1 MSKMKRL
8 NLLKNSS
15 ADNKIWA
22 NDGHL
27 ETIVRGVCVKNDKI
41 LLTRTKGADITY
53 LPGGHIEFTE
63 SSAIALERE
72 LIEEIG
78 IQCEVQRFLGVAE
91 HTFMQKG
98 ELHCELN
105 VIYLYDSNL
114 LDSSNHVE
122 SCEDWIE
129 FMWVDLADIENMR
142 LEPAPLIQAI
152 PEWINNESCGL
163 ISTIT

>member
-1 MSKMKRL
+1 
-8 NLLKNSS
+8 LKNSS
-15 ADNKIWA
+15 FDNKIWA

-27 ETIVRGVCVKNDKI
+27 ETIARGVCIKNGKI
-41 LLTRTKGADITY
+41 LLTRSKGADITY

-63 SSAIALERE
+63 SAAIALERE

-78 IQCEVQRFLGVAE
+78 IKCEVQRFLGVAE
-91 HTFMQKG
+91 HIFMQKG

-105 VIYLYDSNL
+105 IIYLYDSIL
-114 LDSSNHVE
+114 LDSDKPVE

-129 FMWVDLADIENMR
+129 FMWVDLEDLEKMR

-152 PEWINNESCGL
+152 PEWISNESCGL
-163 ISTIT
+163 ISTIAGGASGNKC

>member
-1 MSKMKRL
+1 MR
-8 NLLKNSS
+8 NSS
-15 ADNKIWA
+15 VDKKIWA
-22 NDGHL
+22 NGGRL
-27 ETIVRGVCVKNDKI
+27 ETIARGVCIQKGKI
-41 LLTRTKGADITY
+41 LLTRSKGADITY

-63 SSAIALERE
+63 SAAIALERE

-78 IQCEVQRFLGVAE
+78 IKCDVQRFLGVAE

-105 VIYLYDSNL
+105 IIYLYDSDL
-114 LDSSNHVE
+114 LDSDRPVE

-129 FMWVDLADIENMR
+129 FMWVNLEDIEKMC

-152 PEWINNESCGL
+152 PEWIKNDSCGL
-163 ISTIT
+163 ISTIA